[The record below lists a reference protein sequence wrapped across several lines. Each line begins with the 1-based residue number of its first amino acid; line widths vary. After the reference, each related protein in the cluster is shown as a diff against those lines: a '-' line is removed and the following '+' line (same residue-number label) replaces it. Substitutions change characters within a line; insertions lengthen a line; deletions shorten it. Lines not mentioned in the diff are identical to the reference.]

1 MSHAVPTLRSS
12 DLGGTVATAGQTQIF
27 VRQLDARAGTRFH
40 LQRNSL
46 SDVLEDLSD
55 RLTIA
60 EQGKQSGVIGIDFQD
75 YSAERAAAVIRHI
88 EDGYLRQNVERRSAE
103 AQQSLEFLQQQLPEI
118 RKRVDAAQA
127 KLDRKSTR
135 LNSSH

>member
-1 MSHAVPTLRSS
+1 MRIRDWSSDVCSS
-12 DLGGTVATAGQTQIF
+12 DL
-27 VRQLDARAGTRFH
+27 TRFH

-75 YSAERAAAVIRHI
+75 YSAERPAAVIRHI

-103 AQQSLEFLQQQLPEI
+103 AQQSLEFLQQQRSEE
-118 RKRVDAAQA
+118 RSCRERVG
-127 KLDRKSTR
+127 RSV
-135 LNSSH
+135 

>member
-88 EDGYLRQNVERRSAE
+88 EDGYLRQNVERRSARSE
-103 AQQSLEFLQQQLPEI
+103 EHTSELQSLMRI
-118 RKRVDAAQA
+118 
-127 KLDRKSTR
+127 S
-135 LNSSH
+135 